1 MQIVYH
7 LYMFTGIQ
15 IFSSDPIWRQIFSD
29 LNATVHEKPSISVIN
44 FDELSVPPSVGLL
57 ELKSLILDAAD
68 IGRVLYEIFGKNVS
82 LPQIQSQL
90 LVLLYKSGGMT
101 ANQLKH
107 ALGYAP
113 AAATHT
119 VDTAIYQLRKT
130 YGHNFIRNTK
140 GVYSIGEL

>member
-1 MQIVYH
+1 
-7 LYMFTGIQ
+7 MFTGIQ

-44 FDELSVPPSVGLL
+44 FDDLSVPPSVGLL

-113 AAATHT
+113 DAATHT

>member
-1 MQIVYH
+1 
-7 LYMFTGIQ
+7 MFTGIQ

-113 AAATHT
+113 EAATHT

>member
-44 FDELSVPPSVGLL
+44 FDDLSVPPSVGLM

-113 AAATHT
+113 EAATHT

>member
-44 FDELSVPPSVGLL
+44 FDDLSVPPSVGLM

-113 AAATHT
+113 DAATHT

>member
-7 LYMFTGIQ
+7 LHMFTGIQ

-29 LNATVHEKPSISVIN
+29 LNATVHENPSISVIN
-44 FDELSVPPSVGLL
+44 FDDLSVPPSVGLL

-113 AAATHT
+113 EAATHT

>member
-1 MQIVYH
+1 
-7 LYMFTGIQ
+7 MFTGIQ

-44 FDELSVPPSVGLL
+44 FDDLSVPPSVGLM

-113 AAATHT
+113 EAATHT

>member
-113 AAATHT
+113 DAATHT

>member
-44 FDELSVPPSVGLL
+44 FDDLSVPPSVGLL

-113 AAATHT
+113 DAATHT

>member
-29 LNATVHEKPSISVIN
+29 LNATVHENPSISVIN
-44 FDELSVPPSVGLL
+44 FDDLSVPPSVGLL

-113 AAATHT
+113 EAATHT

>member
-1 MQIVYH
+1 
-7 LYMFTGIQ
+7 MFTGIQ

-44 FDELSVPPSVGLL
+44 FDDLSVPPSVGLL

-113 AAATHT
+113 EAATHT